1 MQKHLY
7 LFFSLDFSVFL
18 LPLLFDLTLYGFLS
32 VNGIWHRRSLIQRL
46 LLQRIRRKLLV
57 DVRHFVMKKNQFL
70 VAIIT
75 RETASY
81 LLHVVMS
88 FSHAY
93 GVTMKLLIIVWTENL
108 SPKWCAWNA
117 WRYNRSVPIAHLSL
131 ATISPWLNTIAEFA
145 KCLMTKDRYTT
156 ALSAICA
163 DWGRDWALD
172 TSIAWPA
179 MLACQRLSLF
189 THVER
194 STWRITV
201 QSAMSTFSLPP
212 LLLSNF
218 LVVIWCTLHVF
229 RTTLKRITHAQ
240 SVARHLG
247 TWRCSLIC

>member
-57 DVRHFVMKKNQFL
+57 DVHHFVMKKNQFL

-93 GVTMKLLIIVWTENL
+93 GVTMKLLIIVWTGL
-108 SPKWCAWNA
+108 SGTHLV
-117 WRYNRSVPIAHLSL
+117 SLPIGNFRTFLSFVL
-131 ATISPWLNTIAEFA
+131 LDISQLWLT
-145 KCLMTKDRYTT
+145 CLQKIYHPNDVHEMLEDTT
-156 ALSAICA
+156 ALSQLLI
-163 DWGRDWALD
+163 
-172 TSIAWPA
+172 
-179 MLACQRLSLF
+179 SLL
-189 THVER
+189 
-194 STWRITV
+194 
-201 QSAMSTFSLPP
+201 QQ
-212 LLLSNF
+212 F
-218 LVVIWCTLHVF
+218 LH
-229 RTTLKRITHAQ
+229 
-240 SVARHLG
+240 G
-247 TWRCSLIC
+247 